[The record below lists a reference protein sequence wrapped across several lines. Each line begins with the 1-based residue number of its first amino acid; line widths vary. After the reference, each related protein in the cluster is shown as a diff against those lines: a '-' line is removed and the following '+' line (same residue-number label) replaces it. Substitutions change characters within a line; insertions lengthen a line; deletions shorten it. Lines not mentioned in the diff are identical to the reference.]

1 MLKLHESSD
10 EDEEEGKFKPHPFG
24 VLSITSS
31 ASVSGMSE
39 NVPKMDSPSSG
50 GGKLPRTLSTSVL
63 RIKPRSS
70 FWDKFWEERSQRN
83 CHGEDLIVTPF
94 EQILASLRR

>member
-10 EDEEEGKFKPHPFG
+10 DDEEGGKFKPHPFG

-39 NVPKMDSPSSG
+39 NVPSVDSPSSG
-50 GGKLPRTLSTSVL
+50 AGKLPRTLSTSVL

-70 FWDKFWEERSQRN
+70 FWDKFWEERSKSRN
-83 CHGEDLIVTPF
+83 W
-94 EQILASLRR
+94 

>member
-1 MLKLHESSD
+1 MKISILKLADSSD
-10 EDEEEGKFKPHPFG
+10 EDEGGGGGEGRLGFKTHPYG

-39 NVPKMDSPSSG
+39 GVPAESPTGSSG

-70 FWDKFWEERSQRN
+70 FWDKVWEERSKR
-83 CHGEDLIVTPF
+83 D
-94 EQILASLRR
+94 